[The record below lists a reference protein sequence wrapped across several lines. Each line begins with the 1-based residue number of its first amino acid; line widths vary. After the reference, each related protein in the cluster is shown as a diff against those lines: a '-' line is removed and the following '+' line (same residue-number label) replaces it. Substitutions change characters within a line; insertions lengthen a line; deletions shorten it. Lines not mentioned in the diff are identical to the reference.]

1 MNASKGFYCLL
12 LNSQLLGYETHWL
25 AVVVTVSSKSEHRE
39 FQSFTAITK
48 TSKIAIDGIQPTVV
62 QFDLTHL
69 A

>member
-1 MNASKGFYCLL
+1 ML

-48 TSKIAIDGIQPTVV
+48 TSKIAIDGIDLLESQPPETQNVAL
-62 QFDLTHL
+62 FGHSH
-69 A
+69 